1 MVVKGIRYGETWG
14 MGCGPVF
21 GPTFVEVMA
30 CDKEGNSTFVVASI
44 LESDLKIN
52 ISDYPLFD
60 IVHGAFDGNV
70 PAFEAE
76 MDKVAKLYKTDDDY
90 DVYDEEE
97 NGYGH
102 YYPGLEKVVDLAVLI
117 LKECGDGEVK
127 ETYLGEDLDK
137 LDVPCGPYYEE
148 EDEDEWLFL

>member
-148 EDEDEWLFL
+148 EEEE

>member
-127 ETYLGEDLDK
+127 ETSLGEDLDK
-137 LDVPCGPYYEE
+137 LDIPCGPYYEE
-148 EDEDEWLFL
+148 EDGE

>member
-14 MGCGPVF
+14 MGCGPVS

-148 EDEDEWLFL
+148 EDEE

>member
-1 MVVKGIRYGETWG
+1 MVEKGIRYGETWG

-148 EDEDEWLFL
+148 EDEE

>member
-14 MGCGPVF
+14 MGCDPVF

-137 LDVPCGPYYEE
+137 LDIPCGPYYEE
-148 EDEDEWLFL
+148 EDGE

>member
-148 EDEDEWLFL
+148 EDEE

>member
-76 MDKVAKLYKTDDDY
+76 MDKVAKLYKTDNDY

-148 EDEDEWLFL
+148 EDEE

>member
-148 EDEDEWLFL
+148 EDGE

>member
-102 YYPGLEKVVDLAVLI
+102 YYPGLEKVVDVAVLI

-148 EDEDEWLFL
+148 EDEE

>member
-60 IVHGAFDGNV
+60 IVHGVFDGNV

-148 EDEDEWLFL
+148 EDEE

>member
-1 MVVKGIRYGETWG
+1 M
-14 MGCGPVF
+14 
-21 GPTFVEVMA
+21 
-30 CDKEGNSTFVVASI
+30 
-44 LESDLKIN
+44 DLKIN

-148 EDEDEWLFL
+148 EDEE